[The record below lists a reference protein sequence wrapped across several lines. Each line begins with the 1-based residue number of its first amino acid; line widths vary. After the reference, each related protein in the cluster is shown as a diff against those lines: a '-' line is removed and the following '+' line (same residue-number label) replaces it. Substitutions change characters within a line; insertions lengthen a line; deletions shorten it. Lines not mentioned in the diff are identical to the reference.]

1 MVGRNT
7 LDVAIEV
14 RILEGEFFIRLIIM
28 NFKITKSFIISFIL
42 TVLITV
48 ASFQLWFVFKPVP
61 VSLDI
66 KGSGKC
72 KINIQLNKKDNNQF
86 MKIKMSQKDISF
98 NDLTHETF
106 FVKKMIKPKRFRI
119 LISNLEPLNT
129 FTLSN
134 ITLNNNVLLN
144 DFSKFSIDGANFKI
158 INDSLVISPQK
169 ERIEILYD
177 KTLNITAPIQFEP
190 ELLLII
196 FILSFAV
203 SFTLVNYL
211 KNIKKNDNSKI
222 DIIFL
227 TVFFIFLLI
236 PMSYINNEE
245 ISYAENR
252 SLAKF
257 YPIYTKQEGVN
268 FNFGKQFDNW
278 YNDRFN
284 LRRFFISVYD
294 TKNLFNKNWKTKKVI
309 KGKEDWLFLAT
320 RASIESYTNATPF
333 SEEELIRINK
343 YLTGIDD
350 YCRKSG
356 KLFYFVIVPDKH
368 KIYPEYYSDLIR
380 KVNDDSKSKAEQI
393 VNYLNKNSNIKVIYL
408 KDILEANKNKGYLY
422 DKQDTHWNLLGTYYG
437 YLGIMDL
444 ISKDI
449 KDIYIYKPKGET
461 KWKEQGGLNGM
472 LPDILKN
479 KIEFYYDVPD
489 VSDRKA
495 KCDVKM
501 ENCINKSQKRNLIVY
516 GDSFTENLAYYLPES
531 FNKTQFLRKQGK
543 LSPFGMN
550 EADVVIL
557 EIVERFL
564 PAELGI
570 YKEEE

>member
-1 MVGRNT
+1 MK
-7 LDVAIEV
+7 L
-14 RILEGEFFIRLIIM
+14 RI
-28 NFKITKSFIISFIL
+28 NKSYIISLLL
-42 TVLITV
+42 TVLISV
-48 ASFQLWFVFKPVP
+48 ASFQLWFVFKPIP
-61 VSLDI
+61 VSFNI
-66 KGSGKC
+66 SGIGKC
-72 KINIQLNKKDNNQF
+72 KINIQLNKKDNDDF
-86 MKIKMSQKDISF
+86 AKIKSAEKDIVF
-98 NDLTHETF
+98 NNNEF
-106 FVKKMIKPKRFRI
+106 KEFSVKRMIKPKRFRI
-119 LISNLEPLNT
+119 LISNLQPLQPIII
-129 FTLSN
+129 SN
-134 ITLNNNVLLN
+134 IKLNNSYELN
-144 DFSKFSIDGANFKI
+144 EYNKYSVSGADFHIKN
-158 INDSLVISPQK
+158 NSLILYPIS
-169 ERIEILYD
+169 ERIEIKYN
-177 KTLNITAPIQFEP
+177 KTLDITAPIQFEP

-196 FILSFAV
+196 FILSFFITYKIV
-203 SFTLVNYL
+203 DCLTKLS
-211 KNIKKNDNSKI
+211 KEQSNS

-227 TVFFIFLLI
+227 TIFFIFLLV
-236 PMSYINNEE
+236 PVSYINNDE

-252 SLAKF
+252 SLAKL
-257 YPIYTKQEGVN
+257 YPLYSKYTGVN

-294 TKNLFNKNWKTKKVI
+294 TKNLLNKNWKTKKVI

-333 SEEELIRINK
+333 TDEELISINK
-343 YLTGIDD
+343 YLSSIDE

-380 KVNDDSKSKAEQI
+380 KVNDDSKSKAVQLVE
-393 VNYLNKNSNIKVIYL
+393 YLNKYSKIKVIYL
-408 KDILEANKNKGYLY
+408 KDIITANKDKGYLY

-437 YLGIMDL
+437 YLGIMHL

-449 KDIYIYKPKGET
+449 NDLYIYNPKGKT
-461 KWKEQGGLNGM
+461 KWKEQGGLNNS

-495 KCDVKM
+495 ICDVKM
-501 ENCINKSQKRNLIVY
+501 ENCFNKSQKRNLLVY

-564 PAELGI
+564 PAELGV